1 MRRFLV
7 MVACAVAAAAAGAPL
22 WGPLP
27 LAAQGQSAAK
37 ARPHPT
43 TVQVQVSTDDTADA
57 DHEDSSA
64 DSGDNSDDD
73 APATVSKADG
83 DSRTITIGRQF
94 HPTRDATAPMAVNVS
109 YGGGSMVVRP
119 ADQEWLYNVRMSYS
133 PRSMTPA
140 VHFDTAARTLRVGS
154 SSINFGPGH
163 DKSADLRLD
172 LARGVPM
179 DVKVEFGAGD
189 VNMQFGG
196 LSVRALSISTGA
208 SDATVAFDS
217 PNAIDMDHLKLEVGA
232 AGFKATGL
240 GNARVRN
247 ITVAAGVG
255 DVDLDF
261 GGHWTSDIAL
271 DLSSALGAVHVHV
284 PTGVVVDHPSS
295 KVIVGSM
302 DDNTDGAT
310 GAGSPQTPGGS
321 LYHLRVHGTT
331 AFGAIEFDRHVGAKD

>member
-1 MRRFLV
+1 M
-7 MVACAVAAAAAGAPL
+7 
-22 WGPLP
+22 
-27 LAAQGQSAAK
+27 S
-37 ARPHPT
+37 
-43 TVQVQVSTDDTADA
+43 VS
-57 DHEDSSA
+57 
-64 DSGDNSDDD
+64 
-73 APATVSKADG
+73 
-83 DSRTITIGRQF
+83 
-94 HPTRDATAPMAVNVS
+94 VS

-119 ADQEWLYNVRMSYS
+119 ADQAWLYNVHMSYS
-133 PRSMTPA
+133 PRTMTPA
-140 VHFDTAARTLRVGS
+140 VHFDTAARTLRVSS

-163 DKSADLRLD
+163 ENSGDLRLD
-172 LARGVPM
+172 LARGVPL
-179 DVKVEFGAGD
+179 DFKVEFGAGD

-196 LSVRALSISTGA
+196 LSVRNLSISTGA

-217 PNAIDMDHLKLEVGA
+217 PNAIDMDNFKLEVGA

-255 DVDLDF
+255 NVDLDF

-295 KVIVGSM
+295 KVIVGAM

-310 GAGSPQTPGGS
+310 GAGSPQTPGGP
-321 LYHLRVHGTT
+321 LYHLRVRGTT
-331 AFGAIEFDRHVGAKD
+331 AFGAIDFDRHVGARD